1 MSYEPRSLPDPWF
14 CEKPPTLATIQKE
27 MNKCEYSLSTNQRN
41 KLAIDLVNLPVS
53 LNVQP

>member
-1 MSYEPRSLPDPWF
+1 MIGSFSDPWF
-14 CEKPPTLATIQKE
+14 YEKPPTLATIQEE